1 MIYNEIK
8 GIIPHFQFC
17 GKYMRASEIQS
28 GNVNNTYRLE
38 YAVNGQY
45 RLYTLQHINQYV
57 FKNPKQVVGNIVCVT
72 DHIRN
77 KMVGQHEDPDRRVL
91 ELIPTTDGKYVYV
104 DEEGEFWRAYTFIEN
119 ADALDIVY
127 THGQMEEVGRA
138 FGNFQKMLT
147 DFDVNK
153 LFVTIP
159 NFHQTTKRFYRFVR
173 SLDEDKAGRVKD
185 VEDEVEFLFDRRRMM
200 GEIVRMLDKGVLPVR
215 VTHNDT
221 KANNVLLDSTT
232 GKALCVIDLDTVM
245 PGSALYDYGD
255 AIRFGASTAA
265 EDEEDTSKI
274 RLDMEKTRAFTK
286 GFIAETNGFLSNEE
300 LIRLPLGVKVLTA
313 ELAMR
318 FLTDYIDGDLYFK
331 VNSPEH
337 NLVRARAQIALLKD
351 IERHENE
358 LQQMTEEYIR
368 KLV

>member
-8 GIIPHFQFC
+8 GIIPHFQFK
-17 GKYMRASEIQS
+17 GRYLRASEIPS

-38 YAVNGQY
+38 YQSGGKHQ
-45 RLYTLQHINQYV
+45 LFTLQHINQYV
-57 FKNPKQVVGNIVCVT
+57 FKNPKEVVGNIVCVT
-72 DHIRN
+72 EHIRR
-77 KMVGQHEDPDRRVL
+77 KMIEQNEDPSRRVL
-91 ELIPTTDGKYVYV
+91 ELIPTVDGQYVYV
-104 DEEGEFWRAYTFIEN
+104 DEDGEFWRAYTFIED
-119 ADALDIVY
+119 ADALDMVH
-127 THGQMEEVGRA
+127 TGGQMEEVGRA
-138 FGNFQKMLT
+138 FGSFQRMLT
-147 DFDVNK
+147 DFDVDR

-173 SLDEDKAGRVKD
+173 SIDEDKAGRVGEI
-185 VEDEVEFLFDRRRMM
+185 EDELEFLFDHRRMM
-200 GEIVRMLDKGVLPVR
+200 GEIVRLLDRGILPLR

-221 KANNVLLDSTT
+221 KANNVLLDSET

-265 EDEEDTSKI
+265 EDEEDTDKI
-274 RLDMEKTRAFTK
+274 KLDMEKTRAFTK

-300 LIRLPLGVKVLTA
+300 LTRLPLGIKVLTA

-351 IERHENE
+351 IERHEDE
-358 LQQMTEEYIR
+358 LQRMTEEFIR
-368 KLV
+368 QSV